1 MPVINQRAYLVGL
14 IAAGLYALIG
24 FCLFVWHR
32 VHPLGRGYA
41 VIGPYIFTAPWS
53 GLIRTD
59 LGMLVGLG
67 LNSTMI
73 YFVAAGMYMAIKNPD

>member
-1 MPVINQRAYLVGL
+1 M
-14 IAAGLYALIG
+14 
-24 FCLFVWHR
+24 
-32 VHPLGRGYA
+32 
-41 VIGPYIFTAPWS
+41 IGPYIFTAPWS